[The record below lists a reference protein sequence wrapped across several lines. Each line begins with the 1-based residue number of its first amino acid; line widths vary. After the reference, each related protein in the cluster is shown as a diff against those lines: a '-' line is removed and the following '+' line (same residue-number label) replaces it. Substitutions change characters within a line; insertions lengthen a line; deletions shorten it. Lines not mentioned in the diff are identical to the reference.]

1 MKYLNLIKRA
11 FNFIKKNGIVKAIKR
26 LFVKI
31 RIKFFNNSEEENYK
45 IWIKENE
52 PTKAML
58 EKQRNKKFAI
68 NPKISIIIP
77 IYNTPEN
84 FFDELVDCL
93 KKQTY
98 SNWELCLAD
107 GSNEPLEFMQ
117 KYLTDERIKYKTIDE
132 NKGIAGNTNEALKLA
147 TGDYIGLLDHDDL
160 LPVFSLYEVVKAIN
174 EHPDVQFI
182 YTDEDKFEGTL
193 NNRYGAFFKP
203 DFSPYTLRS
212 ANYICHFSIFK
223 KELMD
228 KLQGFNSNY
237 DGSQDFDIVIR
248 ASENTDKILHIPKIL
263 YHWRVHKNS
272 TASGG
277 DNVKPYA
284 YEVAKNVIKDYLKRQ
299 NINSQVIDGKTLGSY
314 EVKYLPNA
322 TPLISL
328 ILDANKMPED
338 KIESVISKLKEATY
352 KNIEIIVITDSD
364 KLNEKYICIKNNEN
378 KAQVYNKAVKKST
391 GDYFVIID
399 SSFVSIDINDW
410 IEQLLGIV
418 QNEEVAMVGTKLYNK
433 DDIVLHDGII
443 LGMNGIGDLANKGAL
458 KDAGVYM
465 ARLFII
471 HNVSAIVCKYA
482 MIKREYFE
490 KVNGF
495 DKEFEGLPM
504 YIDLSLKLRELDKQ
518 IIVNPIVEFC
528 VEDLLNYNFD
538 GNKIEEFTNK
548 WNKVLSHTDP
558 YFNPNLRTDRTN
570 FSVKTYK
577 VEV

>member
-11 FNFIKKNGIVKAIKR
+11 FNFIKKNGIIKSIKR

-31 RIKFFNNSEEENYK
+31 KIKFFNNSEEENYK

-58 EKQRNKKFAI
+58 EEQRNTKFDI

-84 FFDELVDCL
+84 FFDELVDSL
-93 KKQTY
+93 KNQTY

-107 GSNEPLEFMQ
+107 GSKTPLEFMQ
-117 KYLTDERIKYKTIDE
+117 KYLSDERIKYTTISE

-160 LPVFSLYEVVKAIN
+160 LPIFSLYEVVKAIN

-193 NNRYGAFFKP
+193 NNRYGPFFKP

-228 KLQGFNSNY
+228 KLQGFNPKY

-284 YEVAKNVIKDYLKRQ
+284 YEVAKNVIADFLKRQ
-299 NINSQVIDGKTLGSY
+299 NINSKVVDGKTLGSY
-314 EVKYLPNA
+314 EVKYLPNS
-322 TPLISL
+322 TPLIS
-328 ILDANKMPED
+328 IIFDTNEMSKES
-338 KIESVISKLKEATY
+338 IEKTIAKLKEATY
-352 KNIEIIVITDSD
+352 KNIEIILITNSS
-364 KLNEKYICIKNNEN
+364 KLNDKYMCIKNNEN
-378 KAQVYNKAVKKST
+378 KAQVYNEAVEKSN

-399 SSFVSIDINDW
+399 SSFISIDVNDW
-410 IEQLLGIV
+410 IEQLLGIA
-418 QNEEVAMVGTKLYNK
+418 QNEEVAMVGTKLYDK
-433 DDIVLHDGII
+433 EDKVLHDGIV

-482 MIKREYFE
+482 MIKKEYFE

-495 DKEFEGLPM
+495 DKEFEGLAM
-504 YIDLSLKLRELDKQ
+504 YIDLSLKLRELNKQ
-518 IIVNPIVEFC
+518 IIVNPIIEFC
-528 VEDLLNYNFD
+528 IEDLLNYNFD
-538 GNKIEEFTNK
+538 GSKIEEFTNK
-548 WNKVLSHTDP
+548 WNKVLSQTDP

>member
-1 MKYLNLIKRA
+1 MEYLNLIKRA
-11 FNFIKKNGIVKAIKR
+11 FNFIKKNGIIKSIKR
-26 LFVKI
+26 LIVKI
-31 RIKFFNNSEEENYK
+31 KIKFFNNSEDENYK

-58 EKQRNKKFAI
+58 NEQRNAKFNI

-93 KKQTY
+93 KNQTY

-107 GSNEPLEFMQ
+107 GSETPLEFMQ
-117 KYLTDERIKYKTIDE
+117 KYLSDERIKYTTISE

-174 EHPDVQFI
+174 EHPDVEFI

-193 NNRYGAFFKP
+193 NNRYGPFFKP

-228 KLQGFNSNY
+228 KLQGFNSKY

-284 YEVAKNVIKDYLKRQ
+284 YEVAKNVIKDFLKRQ
-299 NINSQVIDGKTLGSY
+299 NINSKVVDGKTLGSY
-314 EVKYLPNA
+314 EVKYIPNS
-322 TPLISL
+322 TPLIS
-328 ILDANKMPED
+328 IVIDANDMSKENVD
-338 KIESVISKLKEATY
+338 KIVSNLKEATY
-352 KNIEIIVITDSD
+352 KNIEILVITDKEEISKD
-364 KLNEKYICIKNNEN
+364 YVCIKNSDT
-378 KAQVYNKAVKKST
+378 KAQTYNEAVSKLN
-391 GDYFVIID
+391 GDYFIIID
-399 SSFVSIDINDW
+399 SSYISVNTNDFL
-410 IEQLLGIV
+410 EQLLGIT
-418 QNEEVAMVGTKLYNK
+418 QNEEVAMVGTKLYDK
-433 DDIVLHDGII
+433 EDKVLHDGII

-471 HNVSAIVCKYA
+471 HNVSAIICKYA
-482 MIKREYFE
+482 LITKECFE

-495 DKEFEGLPM
+495 DKDFEGLSM
-504 YIDLSLKLRELDKQ
+504 YIDLSLKLRELNKQ
-518 IIVNPIVEFC
+518 IIVNPMIEFC
-528 VEDLLNYNFD
+528 IEELLNYNFD
-538 GNKIEEFTNK
+538 GNEIKEFTEK